1 MKYAYVY
8 DGSKHELKE
17 FNDPAPEQKEVEKT
31 RIVQVE
37 ETDDE
42 GLPITVEKEETYTE
56 TETYQPEFD
65 YDKAAA
71 DYQSCV
77 WLSEEE
83 YNRFKN
89 ADVTKYHLEWDDD
102 HKPVLA
108 EYGKQQWIELK
119 DGKIVA
125 SAGYRFSETCV
136 KAEKPVVRGYDSGMY
151 YEDDL
156 PEKPVPTREEQMD
169 RRERAYVAEV
179 DPITAHIQRERD
191 ENEPDAGKIA
201 ALISERT
208 EKVNA
213 IKERYPYPEN

>member
-17 FNDPAPEQKEVEKT
+17 FNDPAPEQKEVEKPH
-31 RIVQVE
+31 IVQVE

-42 GLPITVEKEETYTE
+42 GLPVTVDKEETYTE

-89 ADVTKYHLEWDDD
+89 ADVTKYHLEWDDE
-102 HKPVLA
+102 HNPVLA
-108 EYGKQQWIELK
+108 EYRKQQWVEMK
-119 DGKIVA
+119 DGRIVS

-136 KAEKPVVRGYDSGMY
+136 KAEKPVVRGYDGGMY

-156 PEKPVPTREEQMD
+156 PEKPAPTREEQKEK
-169 RRERAYVAEV
+169 RARAYLLEV

-191 ENEPDAGKIA
+191 EEEPDKEKIASLIEERAGKVDDIQA
-201 ALISERT
+201 RF
-208 EKVNA
+208 
-213 IKERYPYPEN
+213 PYPE

>member
-17 FNDPAPEQKEVEKT
+17 FEDSATEQREVEKT

-42 GLPITVEKEETYTE
+42 GLPVTVEKEETYTE
-56 TETYQPEFD
+56 TEYYQPEFD
-65 YDKAAA
+65 YEKAAA

-83 YNRFKN
+83 YDRFKN
-89 ADVTKYHLEWDDD
+89 ADVTKYHLEWDDE

-136 KAEKPVVRGYDSGMY
+136 KAEKPVIRGYDGGMY

-156 PEKPVPTREEQMD
+156 PEKPQNVINEERIRELQNRLDETDWYAVRYAETGVAIPDEIKAERQAAREEIS
-169 RRERAYVAEV
+169 RL
-179 DPITAHIQRERD
+179 RD
-191 ENEPDAGKIA
+191 E
-201 ALISERT
+201 ALASGD
-208 EKVNA
+208 
-213 IKERYPYPEN
+213 

>member
-31 RIVQVE
+31 RIVSIE

-89 ADVTKYHLEWDDD
+89 ADVTKYHLEWDDE
-102 HKPVLA
+102 HNPVLA
-108 EYGKQQWIELK
+108 EYGKQQWVEMK
-119 DGKIVA
+119 DGRIVA
-125 SAGYRFSETCV
+125 SAGYRFSETCI
-136 KAEKPVVRGYDSGMY
+136 KAEKPVVRGYDGGMY

-156 PEKPVPTREEQMD
+156 PEKPQSVINAERITALQNRLDETDWYAVRYAETGVEIPDNIKAERQSAREE
-169 RRERAYVAEV
+169 
-179 DPITAHIQRERD
+179 
-191 ENEPDAGKIA
+191 
-201 ALISERT
+201 ISRLRGDD
-208 EKVNA
+208 V
-213 IKERYPYPEN
+213 